1 MFLTRYGVARHI
13 YIPMV
18 KRAVVDYAVGADWTP
33 VAGDVKVSKDGGAAA
48 NVTNLP
54 VAIVMGNTAVW
65 DFSLTAAELT
75 AAQVIVTVADAATKA
90 VEDTYF
96 PIETYGNAAAQHVM
110 DFGLATIVASSVTA
124 GVTLTNAGIDAVLDR
139 AAGVETNFTLRQAL
153 RLMLAA
159 LAGKVS
165 GAATATVL
173 VRDVGDTK
181 NRITATVDASGNR
194 SAVVT
199 DVT

>member
-1 MFLTRYGVARHI
+1 MFLTRYGVGRHI